1 MSKQEFLYRLETLLT
16 DLPREE
22 REDALDYYEQ
32 YFEAAGPEREAE
44 VIREL
49 GSPERVSEM
58 IHSGGSQD
66 SAGRRVYERPVPPPR
81 KSRAPLWIALGVIGV
96 GFVLLLAVGF
106 LSFAELRT
114 ENTVRISTENSGYQG
129 TLNERIDGF
138 VDGVMNE

>member
-1 MSKQEFLYRLETLLT
+1 MSKQEFLYHLETLLM

-66 SAGRRVYERPVPPPR
+66 SAGRRTALSWKR
-81 KSRAPLWIALGVIGV
+81 KLPG
-96 GFVLLLAVGF
+96 
-106 LSFAELRT
+106 
-114 ENTVRISTENSGYQG
+114 
-129 TLNERIDGF
+129 
-138 VDGVMNE
+138 